1 MSQKFFV
8 KTIVICLYIWS
19 IPLHADNHHQHA
31 TAYKPV
37 ELANDL
43 YWLSGGKGGNIL
55 LSAGEDGI
63 LLIDDDYKDLSP
75 ALIKIL
81 NPFGGIEAVDFIINT
96 HWHGD
101 HTQGNLSLGKTS
113 TIVAHDNVRKR
124 LQSKQEIPLFNMKS
138 EPYPAH
144 ALPDVT
150 YSNEITVH
158 HNGHTINLIHFPNSH
173 TDSDTVV
180 FFEEANMVH
189 MGDLYF
195 NGFFPFVDVGN
206 GGNVISM
213 SKHIDSI
220 LSRIDNNT
228 IVIPG
233 HGPMS
238 NKAELASFNAMLKGT
253 ASEVR
258 ALKAKGLTLQK
269 AQAKGLSDK
278 WKDWTDGF
286 IPTPTWIEIVYNSL

>member
-1 MSQKFFV
+1 MSPKFFV
-8 KTIVICLYIWS
+8 KVIVICASIWS
-19 IPLHADNHHQHA
+19 IPIHADNHHQHA
-31 TAYKPV
+31 AAYKPV
-37 ELANDL
+37 ELANNL

-55 LSAGEDGI
+55 LSTGDDGI
-63 LLIDDDYKDLSP
+63 LLIDDDFEDLSP

-124 LQSKQEIPLFNMKS
+124 LQSTQEVPLFNMKS
-138 EPYPAH
+138 KPYPRH
-144 ALPDVT
+144 ALPSVT
-150 YSNEITVH
+150 YSRDITLH
-158 HNGHTINLIHFPNSH
+158 HNGHTINLLHFPNSH
-173 TDSDTVV
+173 TDSDSVV
-180 FFEEANMVH
+180 FFEEANLVH

-195 NGFFPFVDVGN
+195 NGFFPFVDVSN
-206 GGNVISM
+206 GGNVINM
-213 SKHIDSI
+213 SKS
-220 LSRIDNNT
+220 IDNVLAKINDNT

-238 NKAELASFNAMLKGT
+238 NKAELAAFNAMLKGT

-258 ALKAKGLTLQK
+258 ALKTKGLTLQE
-269 AQAKGLSDK
+269 AQEKGLSNK
-278 WKDWTDGF
+278 WDNWTKGF
-286 IPTPTWIEIVYNSL
+286 IPVPVWIEIVFNSL